1 MPSGGVYILED
12 METSFHP
19 LVFSSDYCD
28 APLDA
33 YTVAERITR
42 VAASRVPCKE
52 GPFAEEITAV
62 GMDTELVATM
72 LSSCIF
78 IKR

>member
-1 MPSGGVYILED
+1 MPSGGIYILED
-12 METSFHP
+12 LETSFQSH
-19 LVFSSDYCD
+19 LLLDYGD
-28 APLDA
+28 APIDA
-33 YTVAERITR
+33 YTVAERIAR
-42 VAASRVPCKE
+42 VAASRIPCTD

-62 GMDTELVATM
+62 GMATELVATM